1 MNVFPYMAKGTISE
15 LVKIIETE
23 KFSWVIG
30 WAQYNL
36 KSTYKRRQIDKN
48 GRKKTRRW
56 NHRMSFKDEEGAIN
70 QGLKAAP
77 GS

>member
-1 MNVFPYMAKGTISE
+1 MVKWTRSE
-15 LVKIIETE
+15 LVKIIEIE

-36 KSTYKRRQIDKN
+36 KGTYKRGQIYKTW
-48 GRKKTRRW
+48 RKKTRRW
-56 NHRMSFKDEEGAIN
+56 NQRMSFKDEEGAN
-70 QGLKAAP
+70 NLGLKAAP